1 VAAAQKRCIK
11 QSKATAKISAAIGA
25 KQSLQ
30 FSMELMFH
38 AGKQAGPLFQFA
50 ASITLT
56 DDERRQ
62 IERGPIISET

>member
-1 VAAAQKRCIK
+1 
-11 QSKATAKISAAIGA
+11 
-25 KQSLQ
+25 
-30 FSMELMFH
+30 MFH

-62 IERGPIISET
+62 IERGPIISEP